1 MFDIVRLPS
10 MLNLGDPQLTRFYLV
25 LKAIMAGLLDK
36 QNGERNESIYG
47 LKSKGSSGARL
58 SNDGPID

>member
-25 LKAIMAGLLDK
+25 RKAIMAGLLDK
-36 QNGERNESIYG
+36 
-47 LKSKGSSGARL
+47 LRL
-58 SNDGPID
+58 NSRGVRLHADKEQMDKQHT